1 MLILCT
7 HLVKLALP
15 LLEQFD
21 TRRLKAI
28 LLLFYFFKKASKFI
42 ALKLQIILT
51 ELFLAKSNLKQT
63 GVAFLIQN

>member
-7 HLVKLALP
+7 HLFKLALP